1 MRNLQV
7 FFAKI
12 WWQKAH
18 IFRLLNISEIK
29 PRSKVEYI
37 NCNFLE
43 FKMKLI
49 LSFLILFS
57 FSVNAMDAGMMDML
71 KGMKIDKA
79 EVSKML
85 DSMVKM
91 GRITPEQA
99 AKARKELNGL
109 NDKDFEKYSE
119 MAKKKIQSGAANN
132 MINQNLKNK
141 KEPASVA
148 PSKKSVIKSKKEESL
163 EESIDNTTIDF
174 SKIGQ

>member
-1 MRNLQV
+1 
-7 FFAKI
+7 
-12 WWQKAH
+12 
-18 IFRLLNISEIK
+18 
-29 PRSKVEYI
+29 
-37 NCNFLE
+37 
-43 FKMKLI
+43 
-49 LSFLILFS
+49 
-57 FSVNAMDAGMMDML
+57 MDAGMMGML

-79 EVSKML
+79 EVAKML

-119 MAKKKIQSGAANN
+119 MAKKKIQSGAANQ
-132 MINQNLKNK
+132 MINKDLKNK

-148 PSKKSVIKSKKEESL
+148 PANTNVEAKKEKSL

-174 SKIGQ
+174 SKLGQ